1 MTPNDP
7 APDTQ
12 QAALIARA
20 ALIIACIALAVAI
33 LGMFLP
39 I

>member
-1 MTPNDP
+1 MTE
-7 APDTQ
+7 APGNGRSDMV
-12 QAALIARA
+12 ARA

-33 LGMFLP
+33 LGLFLP